1 MKRPQIEFSER
12 GNCSGSCGESES
24 EEPVNSCLHREET
37 RKPEQKGNWKPKG
50 LASFENSYLR

>member
-24 EEPVNSCLHREET
+24 EETACEFMS
-37 RKPEQKGNWKPKG
+37 
-50 LASFENSYLR
+50 ASGPLEKSERMF

>member
-24 EEPVNSCLHREET
+24 EETACEFMSASRRDEET
-37 RKPEQKGNWKPKG
+37 RAKRNFEAKGACQ
-50 LASFENSYLR
+50 L